1 MNLLDLPSWLNTG
14 WRTVNYKGLNRH
26 HQRGCRD
33 KDDDRMKDLSKNV
46 RKILDITRPEDFDVA
61 NERLNSILTGKSD
74 D

>member
-1 MNLLDLPSWLNTG
+1 
-14 WRTVNYKGLNRH
+14 
-26 HQRGCRD
+26 
-33 KDDDRMKDLSKNV
+33 MKDLSKNV